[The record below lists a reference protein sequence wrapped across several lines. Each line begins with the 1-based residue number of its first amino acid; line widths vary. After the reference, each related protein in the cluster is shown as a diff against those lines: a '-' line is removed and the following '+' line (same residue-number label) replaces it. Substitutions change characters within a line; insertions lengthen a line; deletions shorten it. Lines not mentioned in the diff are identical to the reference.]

1 MYYKNLVKS
10 FRKKE
15 LDEYAKN
22 DKNIFDKIHTVTR
35 NCKYMEKLNE
45 KGKALQINPMTKV
58 YKIVDEL
65 KKIFR
70 IKYYRKKQNMK
81 VIDCYKIILLF

>member
-1 MYYKNLVKS
+1 MMYYKNLVKS

-15 LDEYAKN
+15 LGEYAQN

-35 NCKYMEKLNE
+35 NCKYMKKPDKE
-45 KGKALQINPMTKV
+45 GKASQINPITKV

-65 KKIFR
+65 KK
-70 IKYYRKKQNMK
+70 Y
-81 VIDCYKIILLF
+81 LE